1 MFKYGS
7 FRNFVSKFF
16 LGIILFGFGSI
27 YLISLYTYSPN
38 DPGYQNFNEGDIQNI
53 LGYFGAYLSSYSLVF
68 IGTLSYLIA
77 LFLTIEGGRFF
88 LGMANRFVILN
99 LMSNLV
105 GIISINISLK
115 SFGEYYL
122 EKGVLS
128 QVIVDLFSIININFL
143 DNIYIYYF
151 SNILLFIFGIFLI
164 LVSFRVKLSW
174 INKIIHS
181 LKVFRYLRFLFSVF
195 SLLKY
200 LKFKKR
206 TYKKTLRSEPTIKKR
221 NYVNLNNKD
230 NKYTKSTKPTSL
242 DNFSYNLPTI
252 DILSK
257 SSLKNSKDKE
267 LDKTNTD
274 AAIKLEKTLSIP

>member
-105 GIISINISLK
+105 GIISLNISLK
-115 SFGEYYL
+115 SL
-122 EKGVLS
+122 N
-128 QVIVDLFSIININFL
+128 IHPFS
-143 DNIYIYYF
+143 
-151 SNILLFIFGIFLI
+151 
-164 LVSFRVKLSW
+164 
-174 INKIIHS
+174 
-181 LKVFRYLRFLFSVF
+181 
-195 SLLKY
+195 
-200 LKFKKR
+200 
-206 TYKKTLRSEPTIKKR
+206 
-221 NYVNLNNKD
+221 
-230 NKYTKSTKPTSL
+230 
-242 DNFSYNLPTI
+242 
-252 DILSK
+252 
-257 SSLKNSKDKE
+257 
-267 LDKTNTD
+267 
-274 AAIKLEKTLSIP
+274 